1 MKKEFVIISLFIISI
16 LLTLSPILAIEIS
29 LSKSSYQP
37 EELLQAEITGNF
49 LSLTAD
55 DIKIFKGNKLHS
67 EPVLKDLTKQNNIY
81 YFYAILPNQQGNF
94 TFEIYSDYL
103 ERGEIKNNSIATDF
117 VIEYKNTSDLSIIPG
132 FIIPNEDFTLKV
144 KSLYNDVDLT
154 AKFEAT
160 GETKELRLIDSIEE
174 LIKFSLPI
182 LPPQQSSITINNYNI
197 PIFLIKK
204 QDPIVEITNIEFIP
218 YSLTGT
224 ITENQEYYFTVIIK
238 NNGQNNLTNISFTSD
253 LNTKFIPET
262 IPFIEANQLEVIN
275 ITITVEKLD
284 QPSLSG
290 KITATSGDNTFNLPA
305 TFNITTNKEEVK
317 VKDATTIQD
326 PNQPLSCNQLG
337 NLCQDDELCTGETT
351 ESLDGPCCLG
361 QCSQPSTSNFSTYAG
376 IILIILLIA
385 LIAFAIWKIKQRRKN
400 KIKSPNQI
408 LNDRSNR
415 YKQRMKGE
423 EVRKSV
429 DKV

>member
-1 MKKEFVIISLFIISI
+1 MKKEFVIISLFIIST

-81 YFYAILPNQQGNF
+81 YFYAILPNQQGNY
-94 TFEIYSDYL
+94 TFEIDSDYL
-103 ERGEIKNNSIATDF
+103 ERGEIKNDSIATDF
-117 VIEYKNTSDLSIIPG
+117 TIEYKNTSDLSIIPG

-144 KSLYNDVDLT
+144 KSLYNNVDLT

-182 LPPQQSSITINNYNI
+182 LSPQQSSITINNYNI
-197 PIFLIKK
+197 PVFLIKK

-275 ITITVEKLD
+275 ITITVEKLETTT
-284 QPSLSG
+284 LEG
-290 KITATSGDNTFNLPA
+290 EITATSGDNTFNLPA
-305 TFNITTNKEEVK
+305 TFNITKNQEEVK

-326 PNQPLSCNQLG
+326 PSQPLSCSQLG
-337 NLCQDDELCTGETT
+337 NLCQDNELCTGETT

-385 LIAFAIWKIKQRRKN
+385 LIAFAIWKIKQRRKT
-400 KIKSPNQI
+400 KIKSPKQI
-408 LNDRSNR
+408 LNDRSDR

>member
-94 TFEIYSDYL
+94 TFEIDSDYL